1 MTARKTLPKDLA
13 DEVRKAYEEASKEAD
28 SMDGAQVSAAPAF
41 LNVVTTGSRGSTGKT
56 PRDRELEKMS
66 PDQREDDIVEK
77 GDWYRRPILKSGR
90 EEQDARHKARQ
101 EMNKLKSSGG
111 PR

>member
-1 MTARKTLPKDLA
+1 MTARKTLPKDPA
-13 DEVRKAYEEASKEAD
+13 SEDRRSYEEAHKEVEM
-28 SMDGAQVSAAPAF
+28 MDGAQVSGLVFSPALVPRGAA
-41 LNVVTTGSRGSTGKT
+41 GSS
-56 PRDRELEKMS
+56 PRDRELKKMS

-77 GDWYRRPILKSGR
+77 DDRYRRPVFKSAR
-90 EEQDARHKARQ
+90 DEQDERYRARQ